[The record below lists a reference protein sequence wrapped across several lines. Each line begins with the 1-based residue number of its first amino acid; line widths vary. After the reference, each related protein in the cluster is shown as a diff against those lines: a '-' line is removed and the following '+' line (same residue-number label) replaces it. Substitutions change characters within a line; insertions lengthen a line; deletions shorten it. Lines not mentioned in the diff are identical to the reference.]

1 MAYVKKPEFGPSEIE
16 ATDIVLKEVG
26 REALAQLGSRITLNG
41 VEITPE
47 EIDIETLYKRGHM
60 RK

>member
-1 MAYVKKPEFGPSEIE
+1 MAYVKKPEFGPSEIV
-16 ATDIVLKEVG
+16 ATDVVLKEVG
-26 REALAQLGSRITLNG
+26 REALAQLGSRVTLNG